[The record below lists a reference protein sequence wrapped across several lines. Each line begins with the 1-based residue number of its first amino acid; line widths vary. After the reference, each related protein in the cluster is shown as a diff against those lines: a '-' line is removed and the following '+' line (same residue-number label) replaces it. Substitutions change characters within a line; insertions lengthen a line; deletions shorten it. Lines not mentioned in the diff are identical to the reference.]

1 MIDKRQ
7 YNVYATIRKLCIGVV
22 VFNIIWLVLAL
33 ALRNKILPNPIDVY
47 RIMPQEFVAGMGRH
61 VMASLW
67 RVLAGIV
74 IALLFGVVGGLA
86 TAFSKW
92 LNKILEPLLYLSY
105 PVPKLALLPVVMI
118 VFGIDEA
125 SKIVMIVLIVV
136 FQLMISIRDAIRHI
150 PRDNYYVLMSLGAT
164 KWQNIR
170 HIIIPATLP
179 SIFSALRVTVGI
191 AVSVLFV
198 TETFGTDKG
207 LGFFTVDAWM
217 RLDYI
222 KMYAGIVSI
231 SVIGFLLFVAID
243 IADAVFCRWNRLMS
257 RY

>member
-1 MIDKRQ
+1 MIEKRR

-22 VFNIIWLVLAL
+22 VFNLIWLVLAL

-86 TAFSKW
+86 TAFSKR

-222 KMYAGIVSI
+222 KMYAGIASI

>member
-22 VFNIIWLVLAL
+22 VFNLIWLVLAL

-86 TAFSKW
+86 TAFSKR

-105 PVPKLALLPVVMI
+105 PVPKLALLPV
-118 VFGIDEA
+118 
-125 SKIVMIVLIVV
+125 VMIVLIVV

-222 KMYAGIVSI
+222 KMYAGIVAI

>member
-1 MIDKRQ
+1 MIDKRR

-22 VFNIIWLVLAL
+22 VFNLIWLVLAL

-47 RIMPQEFVAGMGRH
+47 RVMPQEFVAGMGRH

-86 TAFSKW
+86 TAFSKR

-179 SIFSALRVTVGI
+179 SIFSALRVTV
-191 AVSVLFV
+191 LFV